1 MKDLGVKLLVL
12 VESLLWDS
20 PPVGPT
26 DEFSAQLLWGLSG
39 SKYVGSSLQ
48 YSVECNPV

>member
-26 DEFSAQLLWGLSG
+26 DEFSQTARAGEPITGLG
-39 SKYVGSSLQ
+39 GVWVPLI
-48 YSVECNPV
+48 